1 MRKPRGAGEEGW
13 ACRSK
18 SQPFGGNRVNQT
30 QMGFMILRYRFPHT
44 YQVIMER
51 ILPAMLFLLSKQRA
65 VLVVNSTMMR
75 TEAENERWP
84 LVAVAICDHYV
95 SEGRAKEFLD
105 RVAANAGDE
114 TLLKYWLR
122 AEVELLRTT

>member
-1 MRKPRGAGEEGW
+1 
-13 ACRSK
+13 
-18 SQPFGGNRVNQT
+18 
-30 QMGFMILRYRFPHT
+30 
-44 YQVIMER
+44 
-51 ILPAMLFLLSKQRA
+51 
-65 VLVVNSTMMR
+65 MMR